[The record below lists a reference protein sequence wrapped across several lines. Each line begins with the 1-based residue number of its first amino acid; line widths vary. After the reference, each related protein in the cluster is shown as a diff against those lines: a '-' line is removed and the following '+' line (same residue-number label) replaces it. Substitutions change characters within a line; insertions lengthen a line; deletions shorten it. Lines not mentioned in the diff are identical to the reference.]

1 MSLPERHLSGI
12 GQCLDGHMKIT
23 LPSRKIT
30 GLGTLALVISLL
42 VSLLVP
48 SAQAATYSLPNA
60 PTNVTSYLGAKGVVV
75 RWTPGADVDPG
86 VTGYVVSA
94 GAGSC
99 PIFVP
104 AKNNNVVTM
113 PVVTGQPAGTPVV
126 QAVNAYGF
134 SKPAASKK
142 SYTAAELATVSSSN
156 NKAVQVL
163 QLSDLH
169 GAIEVG
175 GSFGAP
181 LLVSNWNADRKANT
195 ATVAFTSGDNIG
207 AAPPI
212 STEFEEI
219 PTIETLNA
227 MKLDAGA
234 FGNHEHDRNLAH
246 VQKIIGASDFQW
258 VVSNYDEGS
267 LSVLKSGTKQT
278 KTFTIIERGGL
289 KIGVVGSNT
298 PETIEQVFP
307 GNLDYTD
314 ASGAK
319 KTITINPGVT
329 GINQAIVD
337 AKAAGADIVIALLHQ
352 GWQENADGVA
362 KGVLNTM
369 AAQVKG
375 AAAIYG
381 GHSHQTFASVIP
393 GSPRV
398 APVVIGQTRNA
409 GVEYTRTQICMK
421 FGKVVGQS
429 IEHVLKAA
437 SATINTGTL
446 STVTT
451 QDVAAAALVKKY
463 KDQLSTKLDI
473 KIGQVSGVFPRGG
486 SPAVERSG
494 ETPMGNFMADL
505 MRSKYKTDFAIQNGG
520 GIRDTFPAKTYIPA
534 ATGLVR
540 TGTGPLDVTLGDAFT
555 VFPFGNQIATTVVTG
570 ANLWKALENGV
581 GGNYPGD
588 GRFPQIS
595 GFKFTFDASKPIGS
609 RIVEVTKLD
618 GTAIAKDS
626 KEYTLTTLDFVV
638 YGGDGYVNV
647 FSPAQAKVQGALLD
661 VFVDALKADMA
672 AGKVTQVPAAD
683 GRIKK
688 VG

>member
-1 MSLPERHLSGI
+1 
-12 GQCLDGHMKIT
+12 MKQT
-23 LPSRKIT
+23 LISRKFT
-30 GLGTLALVISLL
+30 GFGALATAIALL
-42 VSLLVP
+42 VSLLIP
-48 SAQAATYSLPNA
+48 TAQANTYSLPNA
-60 PTNVTSYLGAKGVVV
+60 PTNVTSYIGARGVVV
-75 RWTPGADVDPG
+75 KWTPGADVAPG

-104 AKNNNVVTM
+104 AKNNSVVTM
-113 PVVTGQPAGTPVV
+113 PIVEGQPGGTPVV

-134 SKPAASKK
+134 SKPAASNK
-142 SYTAAELATVSSSN
+142 SYTAAQLATVASTL

-175 GSFGAP
+175 GSFGAA
-181 LLVSNWNADRKANT
+181 LLTSNWAADRTANKAT
-195 ATVAFTSGDNIG
+195 IAVSSGDNIG

-212 STEFEEI
+212 STEFEEL
-219 PTIETLNA
+219 PTIEALNA
-227 MKLDAGA
+227 AKLDVSV
-234 FGNHEHDRNLAH
+234 FGNHEHDRNIDHLN
-246 VQKIIGASDFQW
+246 KMIGASDFQW
-258 VVSNYDEGS
+258 VVSNYSEGA
-267 LSVLKSGTKQT
+267 LDVLKSGTKQA
-278 KTFTIIERGGL
+278 KNYTIIERGGV

-307 GNLDYTD
+307 GNLDYKD

-319 KTITINPGVT
+319 KTIVIAPGVA
-329 GINQAIVD
+329 GINSAIAE
-337 AKAAGADIVIALLHQ
+337 AKAAGADVVIAVIHQ
-352 GWQENADGVA
+352 GWLENADGVS
-362 KGVLNTM
+362 KGLFNEL
-369 AAQVKG
+369 AAQIKG

-381 GHSHQTFASVIP
+381 GHSHQTYASVIP
-393 GSPRV
+393 GNTRV
-398 APVVIGQTRNA
+398 APTVLGQVRNA

-421 FGKVVGQS
+421 SGKVVGQS
-429 IEHVLKAA
+429 IQHVLKAA
-437 SATINTGTL
+437 APTINTGVV

-451 QDVAAAALVKKY
+451 QDAAAAAMVKKY
-463 KDQLSTKLDI
+463 KDQLSAKLDV
-473 KIGQVSGVFPRGG
+473 KIGKVSGVFPRGG

-494 ETPMGNFMADL
+494 ETPMGNYIADL
-505 MRSKYKTDFAIQNGG
+505 MRAKYKTDFAIQNGG
-520 GIRDTFPAKTYIPA
+520 GIRDTFPAKTYVPA

-540 TGTGPLDVTLGDAFT
+540 TGAGPLDVTLGDAFT

-595 GFKFTFDASKPIGS
+595 GFKFSFDASKPIGS

-626 KEYTLTTLDFVV
+626 KEYTLTTLDFVI

-647 FSPAQAKVQGALLD
+647 FSPARAKVQGALLD

-672 AGKVTQVPAAD
+672 AGKVTQVPVVD

>member
-1 MSLPERHLSGI
+1 MN
-12 GQCLDGHMKIT
+12 KT
-23 LPSRKIT
+23 LNTRKIFSW
-30 GLGTLALVISLL
+30 GSLALATSLL

-48 SAQAATYSLPNA
+48 SAQANTFSAPNA
-60 PTNVTSYLGAKGVVV
+60 PTSVTSYIGASGVVV
-75 RWTPGADVDPG
+75 RWVAGADVAPG
-86 VTGYVVSA
+86 VIGHVVSA

-104 AKNNNVVTM
+104 IKNKSVVTM
-113 PVVTGQPAGTPVV
+113 PVVVGQPAGTPVV

-134 SKPAASKK
+134 SRPTASNK
-142 SYTAAELATVSSSN
+142 SYTAAELANVASSR

-175 GSFGAP
+175 GSFGAA
-181 LLVSNWNADRKANT
+181 LLASNWAADRTANA
-195 ATVAFTSGDNIG
+195 ATVAISAGDNIG

-212 STEFEEI
+212 STEFEEL
-219 PTIETLNA
+219 PTIETLNLA
-227 MKLDAGA
+227 KLDVSI
-234 FGNHEHDRNLAH
+234 FGNHEHDRNIDH
-246 VQKIIGASDFQW
+246 VNKVIGASDFQW
-258 VVSNYDEGS
+258 VVSNYNEGA
-267 LSVLKSGTKQT
+267 LDALKSGAKQA
-278 KTFTIIERGGL
+278 KNYTIIDRGGI
-289 KIGVVGSNT
+289 KIGIVGSNT
-298 PETIEQVFP
+298 SETIEQVFP
-307 GNLDYTD
+307 GNLDYKD

-319 KTITINPGVT
+319 KTIVIDPGVA
-329 GINQAIVD
+329 GINAAIVE
-337 AKAAGADIVIALLHQ
+337 AKAAGADIVIAALHQ
-352 GWQENADGVA
+352 GWLENADGVA
-362 KGVLNTM
+362 KGQLNTL
-369 AAQVKG
+369 ASQIKG

-393 GSPRV
+393 GNTRV
-398 APVVIGQTRNA
+398 APTVLGQTRNS
-409 GVEYTRTQICMK
+409 GVEYTRTQICMRG
-421 FGKVVGQS
+421 GKVVGQS
-429 IEHVLKAA
+429 IQHVLRAA
-437 SATINTGTL
+437 APTINTGVV

-451 QDVAAAALVKKY
+451 QDVTAAAMVKKY
-463 KDQLSTKLDI
+463 KDQLSAKLDV
-473 KIGQVSGVFPRGG
+473 KIGQVSGTFPRGG
-486 SPAVERSG
+486 TPAVERSG
-494 ETPMGNFMADL
+494 ETPMGNYIADL
-505 MRSKYKTDFAIQNGG
+505 MRAKYKTDFAIQNGG
-520 GIRDTFPAKTYIPA
+520 GIRDTFPARTYVPA

-555 VFPFGNQIATTVVTG
+555 VYPFGNQIATTVVTG

-588 GRFPQIS
+588 GRFPQVS
-595 GFKFTFDASKPIGS
+595 GLKYSFDASKPIGS

-626 KEYTLTTLDFVV
+626 KEYTLTTLDFLI
-638 YGGDGYVNV
+638 YGGDGYLNV
-647 FSPAQAKVQGALLD
+647 FSPASAKVQGALLD

>member
-1 MSLPERHLSGI
+1 
-12 GQCLDGHMKIT
+12 MKLT
-23 LPSRKIT
+23 LISRKFT
-30 GLGTLALVISLL
+30 GFGAFAMAIALL
-42 VSLLVP
+42 VSLLIP
-48 SAQAATYSLPNA
+48 TAQANTFSLPNA

-75 RWTPGADVDPG
+75 KWTPGADVAPEI
-86 VTGYVVSA
+86 TGYIVSA

-104 AKNNNVVTM
+104 AKAHNVVTM
-113 PVVTGQPAGTPVV
+113 PVVTGQPAGRPVV

-134 SKPAASKK
+134 SKPAASNK

-181 LLVSNWNADRKANT
+181 LLVSNWDADRKANA
-195 ATVAFTSGDNIG
+195 ATFAFTSGDNIG

-212 STEFEEI
+212 STEFEEL

-246 VQKIIGASDFQW
+246 LQKVIGASDFQW
-258 VVSNYDEGS
+258 VVSNYNPDS
-267 LSVLKSGTKQT
+267 LAVLKSGTKQT
-278 KTFTIIERGGL
+278 KTFTIIERGGV
-289 KIGVVGSNT
+289 KIGVVGANT

-337 AKAAGADIVIALLHQ
+337 AKAAGADMVIALLHQ
-352 GWQENADGVA
+352 GWQENADGVS
-362 KGVLNTM
+362 KGILNAM
-369 AAQVKG
+369 ATQIKG
-375 AAAIYG
+375 AAAVYG
-381 GHSHQTFASVIP
+381 GHSHQSFASVIP

-398 APVVIGQTRNA
+398 APVVIGQTRNS
-409 GVEYTRTQICMK
+409 GVEYTRTQICMRY
-421 FGKVVGQS
+421 GKVVGQS

-437 SATINTGTL
+437 APTINTGIV

-463 KDQLSTKLDI
+463 KDQLSAKLDI

-486 SPAVERSG
+486 TPAVERSG
-494 ETPMGNFMADL
+494 ETPMGNYIADL
-505 MRSKYKTDFAIQNGG
+505 MRAKYKTDFVIQNGG

-534 ATGLVR
+534 NTALVR
-540 TGTGPLDVTLGDAFT
+540 TGSGPLDVTLGDALA

-570 ANLWKALENGV
+570 ENLWKALENGV
-581 GGNYPGD
+581 GGNFPGD
-588 GRFPQIS
+588 GRFPQVS
-595 GFKFTFDASKPIGS
+595 GLKYSFDASKPIGS

-618 GTAIAKDS
+618 GTAVAKDS
-626 KEYTLTTLDFVV
+626 KEYTLATLDFLI

-647 FSPAQAKVQGALLD
+647 FSPAQAKVKGALLD

>member
-1 MSLPERHLSGI
+1 
-12 GQCLDGHMKIT
+12 MKQT
-23 LPSRKIT
+23 LNSRKFT
-30 GLGTLALVISLL
+30 GFGALATAIALL
-42 VSLLVP
+42 VSLLIP
-48 SAQAATYSLPNA
+48 TAQAATYSLPNA
-60 PTNVTSYLGAKGVVV
+60 PTSVTSYIGARGVVV
-75 RWTPGADVDPG
+75 KWTPGANVEPG

-104 AKNNNVVTM
+104 ARNSSVVTM
-113 PVVTGQPAGTPVV
+113 PVVDGQPGGTPVV

-134 SKPAASKK
+134 SKPAASNK
-142 SYTAAELATVSSSN
+142 SYTAAQLATVASSL

-175 GSFGAP
+175 TSFGAP
-181 LLVSNWNADRKANT
+181 LLASNWAADRAANKAT
-195 ATVAFTSGDNIG
+195 IAVSSGDNIG

-212 STEFEEI
+212 STEFEEL
-219 PTIETLNA
+219 PTIESLNA
-227 MKLDAGA
+227 IKLDVSTM
-234 FGNHEHDRNLAH
+234 GNHEHDRNIDHLN
-246 VQKIIGASDFQW
+246 KMIGASDFQW
-258 VVSNYDEGS
+258 VVSNYSEGA
-267 LSVLKSGTKQT
+267 LDVLKSGTKQA
-278 KTFTIIERGGL
+278 KNYTIVERGGV

-307 GNLDYTD
+307 GNLDYKD

-319 KTITINPGVT
+319 KTIVINPGVA
-329 GINQAIVD
+329 GMNKAIAE
-337 AKAAGADIVIALLHQ
+337 AKAAGADVVIAVIHQ
-352 GWQENADGVA
+352 GWLENADGVA
-362 KGVLNTM
+362 KGLFNSL
-369 AAQVKG
+369 ASQIKG

-381 GHSHQTFASVIP
+381 GHSHQTYASVIP
-393 GSPRV
+393 GSSRV
-398 APVVIGQTRNA
+398 APTVLGQVRNA

-421 FGKVVGQS
+421 SGKVVGQS
-429 IEHVLKAA
+429 IQHVLKAA
-437 SATINTGTL
+437 AATINTGVV

-451 QDVAAAALVKKY
+451 QDAAAAALVKKY
-463 KDQLSTKLDI
+463 KDQLSAKLDV
-473 KIGQVSGVFPRGG
+473 KIGKVSGVFPRGG

-494 ETPMGNFMADL
+494 ETPMGNYIADL
-505 MRSKYKTDFAIQNGG
+505 MRAKYKTDFAIQNGG
-520 GIRDTFPAKTYIPA
+520 GIRDTFPAKTYVPA

-540 TGTGPLDVTLGDAFT
+540 TGAGPLDVTLGDAFT

-595 GFKFTFDASKPIGS
+595 GFKFSFDASKPIGS

-626 KEYTLTTLDFVV
+626 KEYTLTTLDFVI

>member
-1 MSLPERHLSGI
+1 MN
-12 GQCLDGHMKIT
+12 KT
-23 LPSRKIT
+23 LVSKKFFSW
-30 GLGTLALVISLL
+30 GSLALATSLL
-42 VSLLVP
+42 VSLVTP
-48 SAQAATYSLPNA
+48 TAQAESYSLPNA
-60 PTNVTSYLGAKGVVV
+60 PTNVTSYLGARGVVV
-75 RWTPGADVDPG
+75 KWTPSADVAPS

-99 PIFVP
+99 PVFVP
-104 AKNNNVVTM
+104 ASNHSVVTM
-113 PVVTGQPAGTPVV
+113 PVVDGQPAGTPVV

-134 SKPAASKK
+134 SKPAASNK
-142 SYTAAELATVSSSN
+142 SYTKDQLATVASGN
-156 NKAVQVL
+156 NKAVQIL

-175 GSFGAP
+175 TSFGAP
-181 LLVSNWNADRKANT
+181 LLASNWAADRAANKAT
-195 ATVAFTSGDNIG
+195 IAISSGDNIG

-212 STEFEEI
+212 STEFEEL
-219 PTIETLNA
+219 PTIESLNA
-227 MKLDAGA
+227 IKLDVSTM
-234 FGNHEHDRNLAH
+234 GNHEHDRNLDH
-246 VQKIIGASDFQW
+246 LNKMIGASDFQW
-258 VVSNYDEGS
+258 VVSNYSDGA
-267 LSVLKSGTKQT
+267 LDVLKSGSKQA
-278 KTFTIIERGGL
+278 KNYTIIERGGI

-298 PETIEQVFP
+298 PETVEQIFP
-307 GNLDYTD
+307 GNLDYKD

-319 KTITINPGVT
+319 KTIVINPGVA
-329 GINQAIVD
+329 GMNKAIAE
-337 AKAAGADIVIALLHQ
+337 AKLAGAEIVVAVIHQ
-352 GWQENADGVA
+352 GWLENSDGVA
-362 KGVLNTM
+362 KGLFNSL
-369 AAQVKG
+369 ASQIKG

-393 GSPRV
+393 GNTRV
-398 APVVIGQTRNA
+398 APTVLGQVRNA
-409 GVEYTRTQICMK
+409 GVEYTRTQICIRN
-421 FGKVVGQS
+421 GKVVGQS
-429 IEHVLKAA
+429 IQHVLKAA
-437 SATINTGTL
+437 SASINTGVV

-451 QDVAAAALVKKY
+451 QDAAAAALVKKY
-463 KDQLSTKLDI
+463 KDQLSAKLDV

-494 ETPMGNFMADL
+494 ETPMGNYIADL
-505 MRSKYKTDFAIQNGG
+505 MRAKYGTDFAIQNGG
-520 GIRDTFPAKTYIPA
+520 GIRDTFPAKNYIPA
-534 ATGLVR
+534 TPGLVR

-570 ANLWKALENGV
+570 ANLWKALEIGV

-595 GFKFTFDASKPIGS
+595 GFKFSFDASKPIGS

-618 GTAIAKDS
+618 GTPIAKDS
-626 KEYTLTTLDFVV
+626 KEYTLTTLDFVI

-647 FSPAQAKVQGALLD
+647 FSPAQAKVKGALLD

>member
-1 MSLPERHLSGI
+1 MN
-12 GQCLDGHMKIT
+12 KT
-23 LPSRKIT
+23 LTSRKIFSW
-30 GLGTLALVISLL
+30 GSLALAASLLISL
-42 VSLLVP
+42 VTP
-48 SAQAATYSLPNA
+48 TAQGATYSLPNA

-75 RWTPGADVDPG
+75 KWTPGADVEPG

-104 AKNNNVVTM
+104 ASNHSVVTM
-113 PVVTGQPAGTPVV
+113 PVVVGQPGGTPVV

-134 SKPAASKK
+134 SKPAASNK
-142 SYTAAELATVSSSN
+142 SYTAEQLAVVANSG

-175 GSFGAP
+175 SSFGAA
-181 LLVSNWNADRKANT
+181 LLASNWAADRAANKAT
-195 ATVAFTSGDNIG
+195 IAVSSGDNIG

-212 STEFEEI
+212 STEFEEL
-219 PTIETLNA
+219 PTIEALNLA
-227 MKLDAGA
+227 KLDVST
-234 FGNHEHDRNLAH
+234 FGNHEHDRATDHL
-246 VQKIIGASDFQW
+246 VKVIGASDFQW
-258 VVSNYDEGS
+258 IVSNYSDGS
-267 LSVLKSGTKQT
+267 LDALKSGTKQA
-278 KTFTIIERGGL
+278 KSYTIIDRGGV

-298 PETIEQVFP
+298 PETVEQVFP
-307 GNLDYTD
+307 GNLDYKD
-314 ASGAK
+314 SSGAK
-319 KTITINPGVT
+319 KTITINPGVA
-329 GINQAIVD
+329 GVNAAIAA
-337 AKAAGADIVIALLHQ
+337 AKSDGADIVIAVLHQ
-352 GWQENADGVA
+352 GWLENADGVA
-362 KGVLNTM
+362 KGLFNSL
-369 AAQVKG
+369 ASQIKG

-381 GHSHQTFASVIP
+381 GHSHQTYASVIP
-393 GSPRV
+393 GNSRV
-398 APVVIGQTRNA
+398 APTVLGQVRNA
-409 GVEYTRTQICMK
+409 GVEYTRTQICIRS
-421 FGKVVGQS
+421 GKVVGQS
-429 IEHVLKAA
+429 IQHVLKAA
-437 SATINTGTL
+437 SATINTGVV

-451 QDVAAAALVKKY
+451 QDATAAAMVKKY
-463 KDQLSTKLDI
+463 KDQLSAKLDV
-473 KIGQVSGVFPRGG
+473 KIGQVSAVFPRGG

-494 ETPMGNFMADL
+494 ETPMGDYIADL
-505 MRSKYKTDFAIQNGG
+505 MRAKYKTDFAIQNGG
-520 GIRDTFPAKTYIPA
+520 GIRDTFPAKNYVPA
-534 ATGLVR
+534 NTALVR

-595 GFKFTFDASKPIGS
+595 GFKFSFDASKPLGS
-609 RIVEVTKLD
+609 RIVSVTKLD
-618 GTAIAKDS
+618 GTEIAMDN
-626 KEYTLTTLDFVV
+626 KEYTLTTLDFVI

-647 FSPAQAKVQGALLD
+647 FSPSQAKVKGALLD

>member
-1 MSLPERHLSGI
+1 
-12 GQCLDGHMKIT
+12 
-23 LPSRKIT
+23 
-30 GLGTLALVISLL
+30 
-42 VSLLVP
+42 
-48 SAQAATYSLPNA
+48 
-60 PTNVTSYLGAKGVVV
+60 
-75 RWTPGADVDPG
+75 
-86 VTGYVVSA
+86 
-94 GAGSC
+94 
-99 PIFVP
+99 
-104 AKNNNVVTM
+104 M
-113 PVVTGQPAGTPVV
+113 PVVVGQPAGTPVV

-134 SKPAASKK
+134 SKPATSNK
-142 SYTAAELATVSSSN
+142 SYTAAQLATVANSN

-175 GSFGAP
+175 GSFGAA
-181 LLVSNWNADRKANT
+181 LLTSNWAADRAANA
-195 ATVAFTSGDNIG
+195 ATIAVSSGDNIG

-212 STEFEEI
+212 STEFEEL

-227 MKLDAGA
+227 AKLDVSV
-234 FGNHEHDRNLAH
+234 FGNHEHDRNIDHLN
-246 VQKIIGASDFQW
+246 KMIGASDFQW
-258 VVSNYDEGS
+258 VVSNYNEGA
-267 LSVLKSGTKQT
+267 LDVLKSGTKQA
-278 KTFTIIERGGL
+278 KNYTIVERGGV

-307 GNLDYTD
+307 GNLDYKD

-319 KTITINPGVT
+319 KTITINPGVA
-329 GINQAIVD
+329 GINAAIAE
-337 AKAAGADIVIALLHQ
+337 AKAAGADVVIAVIHQ
-352 GWQENADGVA
+352 GWLENADGVA
-362 KGVLNTM
+362 KGLFNSLAT
-369 AAQVKG
+369 QIKG

-393 GSPRV
+393 GNTRV
-398 APVVIGQTRNA
+398 APTVLGQTRNA
-409 GVEYTRTQICMK
+409 GVEYTRTQICMRG
-421 FGKVVGQS
+421 GKVIGQS
-429 IEHVLKAA
+429 IQHVLKAA
-437 SATINTGTL
+437 APTINTGVV

-451 QDVAAAALVKKY
+451 QDVAAAAMVKKY
-463 KDQLSTKLDI
+463 KDQLSAKLDV

-494 ETPMGNFMADL
+494 ETPMGNYIADL
-505 MRSKYKTDFAIQNGG
+505 MRAKYKTDFAIQNGG

-595 GFKFTFDASKPIGS
+595 GFKFSFDASKAIGS

-626 KEYTLTTLDFVV
+626 KEYTLTTLDFVI
-638 YGGDGYVNV
+638 YGGDGYLNV
-647 FSPAQAKVQGALLD
+647 FTPASAKVQGALLD
-661 VFVDALKADMA
+661 VFVDALKADLA
-672 AGKVTQVPAAD
+672 AKKVTQVPAAD

>member
-1 MSLPERHLSGI
+1 
-12 GQCLDGHMKIT
+12 MKQT
-23 LPSRKIT
+23 LISRKFT
-30 GLGTLALVISLL
+30 GFGALATAIALL
-42 VSLLVP
+42 VSLLIP
-48 SAQAATYSLPNA
+48 TAQANTYSLPNA
-60 PTNVTSYLGAKGVVV
+60 PTNVTSYIGARGVVV
-75 RWTPGADVDPG
+75 KWTPGANVAPG

-104 AKNNNVVTM
+104 ARNSNVVTM
-113 PVVTGQPAGTPVV
+113 PVVDGQPGGTPVV

-134 SKPAASKK
+134 SKPAASNK
-142 SYTAAELATVSSSN
+142 SYTAAQLATVASSL

-175 GSFGAP
+175 GSFGAA
-181 LLVSNWNADRKANT
+181 LLTSNWNADRAANKAT
-195 ATVAFTSGDNIG
+195 IAVSSGDNIG

-212 STEFEEI
+212 STEFEEL
-219 PTIETLNA
+219 PTIESLNA
-227 MKLDAGA
+227 AKLDVSV
-234 FGNHEHDRNLAH
+234 FGNHEHDRNIDHLN
-246 VQKIIGASDFQW
+246 KMIGASDFQW
-258 VVSNYDEGS
+258 VVSNYSAGALD
-267 LSVLKSGTKQT
+267 VLKSGSKQA
-278 KTFTIIERGGL
+278 KNYTIIERGGV

-307 GNLDYTD
+307 GNLDYKD

-319 KTITINPGVT
+319 KTIVIAPGVA
-329 GINQAIVD
+329 GINSAIAE
-337 AKAAGADIVIALLHQ
+337 AKAAGADVVIAVIHQ
-352 GWQENADGVA
+352 GWLENADGVS
-362 KGVLNTM
+362 KGLFNEL
-369 AAQVKG
+369 AAQIKG

-381 GHSHQTFASVIP
+381 GHSHQTYASVIP
-393 GSPRV
+393 GSSRV
-398 APVVIGQTRNA
+398 APTVLGQVRNA

-421 FGKVVGQS
+421 SGKVVGQS
-429 IEHVLKAA
+429 IQHVLKAA
-437 SATINTGTL
+437 APTINTGVV

-451 QDVAAAALVKKY
+451 QDAAAAAMVKKY
-463 KDQLSTKLDI
+463 KDQLSAKLDV
-473 KIGQVSGVFPRGG
+473 KIGKVSGVFPRGG

-494 ETPMGNFMADL
+494 ETPMGNYIADL
-505 MRSKYKTDFAIQNGG
+505 MRAKYKTDFAIQNGG
-520 GIRDTFPAKTYIPA
+520 GIRDTFPAKTYVPA

-595 GFKFTFDASKPIGS
+595 GFKFSFDASKPVGS

-618 GTAIAKDS
+618 GTAVAKDS
-626 KEYTLTTLDFVV
+626 KEYTLTTLDFVI

-647 FSPAQAKVQGALLD
+647 FTPAQAKVQGALLD

-672 AGKVTQVPAAD
+672 AGKVTQVPATD

>member
-1 MSLPERHLSGI
+1 MN
-12 GQCLDGHMKIT
+12 KT
-23 LPSRKIT
+23 LHTRKIFSW
-30 GLGTLALVISLL
+30 GSLALATSLL

-48 SAQAATYSLPNA
+48 TAQANTFSLPNA

-75 RWTPGADVDPG
+75 RWVAGADVAPG
-86 VTGYVVSA
+86 VIGHVVSA

-104 AKNNNVVTM
+104 IKNNSVVTM
-113 PVVTGQPAGTPVV
+113 PVVVGQPAGTPVV

-134 SKPAASKK
+134 SKPTASSK
-142 SYTAAELATVSSSN
+142 SYTAAQLATVGSSF

-163 QLSDLH
+163 QLSDFH

-175 GSFGAP
+175 GSFGAA
-181 LLVSNWNADRKANT
+181 LLASNWAADRTANA
-195 ATVAFTSGDNIG
+195 ATVAISSGDNIG

-212 STEFEEI
+212 STEFEEL
-219 PTIETLNA
+219 PTIETLNLA
-227 MKLDAGA
+227 KLDVSV
-234 FGNHEHDRNLAH
+234 FGNHEHDRNIDH
-246 VQKIIGASDFQW
+246 VNKVIGASDFQW
-258 VVSNYDEGS
+258 VVSNYSAGALD
-267 LSVLKSGTKQT
+267 VLKSGAKQA
-278 KTFTIIERGGL
+278 KNYTIIERGGV
-289 KIGVVGSNT
+289 KIGIVGSNT
-298 PETIEQVFP
+298 SETIEQVFP
-307 GNLDYTD
+307 GNLDYKD

-319 KTITINPGVT
+319 KTIVIDPGVA
-329 GINQAIVD
+329 GINAAIAE
-337 AKAAGADIVIALLHQ
+337 AKAAGAEIVIAALHQ
-352 GWQENADGVA
+352 GWLENADGTA
-362 KGVLNTM
+362 KGQLNTL
-369 AAQVKG
+369 ASQIKG

-398 APVVIGQTRNA
+398 APVVLGQTRNA
-409 GVEYTRTQICMK
+409 GVEYTRTQICMRG
-421 FGKVVGQS
+421 GKVIGQS
-429 IEHVLKAA
+429 IQHVLKAA
-437 SATINTGTL
+437 APTINTGVV

-451 QDVAAAALVKKY
+451 QDVAAAAMVKKY
-463 KDQLSTKLDI
+463 KDQLSTKLDV
-473 KIGQVSGVFPRGG
+473 KIGQVSGTFPRGG

-494 ETPMGNFMADL
+494 ETPMGNYIADL
-505 MRSKYKTDFAIQNGG
+505 MRAKYKTDFAIQNGG
-520 GIRDTFPAKTYIPA
+520 GIRDTFPARTYIPA

-595 GFKFTFDASKPIGS
+595 GFKYSFDASKPIGS

-626 KEYTLTTLDFVV
+626 KEYTLTTLDFLI
-638 YGGDGYVNV
+638 YGGDGYLNV
-647 FSPAQAKVQGALLD
+647 FSPASAKVQGALLD

-672 AGKVTQVPAAD
+672 AKKVTQVPAAD